1 MVWELFGIG
10 TSLASEIH
18 KLSIRG
24 KSHNAYTVCEAAI
37 NFTLIV
43 RWRIAKSK
51 IISFWC
57 CPRAC
62 RAPKRNKLGFSV

>member
-43 RWRIAKSK
+43 R
-51 IISFWC
+51 
-57 CPRAC
+57 
-62 RAPKRNKLGFSV
+62 